1 MGDSNFKITYFR
13 YLLEALSSGGG
24 GGGLLPIMN
33 YTGRLPPKGL
43 EQMYLRGFSGEMFC
57 KSCSVGI

>member
-24 GGGLLPIMN
+24 GGGVIPYNELYREAPPER
-33 YTGRLPPKGL
+33 TRTDAPKGF
-43 EQMYLRGFSGEMFC
+43 LR
-57 KSCSVGI
+57 